1 MSAEEQTDLK
11 RLFQKMEE
19 IGDKVESIDRGLY
32 GDAKNKVVG
41 LMQKQFEVEDR
52 VKVLEDKDK
61 KRMWIAAGFSSAITL
76 VVPVVWDWIKKLGS

>member
-32 GDAKNKVVG
+32 GDAKNKVAG

-61 KRMWIAAGFSSAITL
+61 KRMWMVAGFSSAAGLGIPSL
-76 VVPVVWDWIKKLGS
+76 LDWIKKLGS

>member
-61 KRMWIAAGFSSAITL
+61 KRVWMVAGFSSAASFTL
-76 VVPVVWDWIKKLGS
+76 PMLWDWFKKLGS